1 MSEIKDHS
9 IQPSPL
15 SALEVLHNKSRLRVS
30 THKAEVKRKK
40 RRGRP
45 PKGEIRAKSQ
55 GGRKKLGRPRGD
67 ATIINEYK
75 ARMLTHPSNNDLL
88 NKMYH
93 IALDDHHKH
102 QAAVM
107 KLIVDRLIPR
117 GAFEQEVSRTAGTTG
132 IEIVIKG
139 LEAEAKEKP
148 IETVESEIEPVY
160 TTYEEVE

>member
-1 MSEIKDHS
+1 
-9 IQPSPL
+9 
-15 SALEVLHNKSRLRVS
+15 
-30 THKAEVKRKK
+30 
-40 RRGRP
+40 
-45 PKGEIRAKSQ
+45 
-55 GGRKKLGRPRGD
+55 
-67 ATIINEYK
+67 
-75 ARMLTHPSNNDLL
+75 MLTHPSNNDLL